1 MSHDYRYAVDPAFDR
16 GNWYTCAKCLQ
27 DYEDDDILWATI
39 DGKLEGDTK
48 PYCVACAPEQPH
60 YEKEGK

>member
-1 MSHDYRYAVDPAFDR
+1 MGDYYYAVDPAFDS

-27 DYEDDDILWATI
+27 DFEDDDILWATI

-60 YEKEGK
+60 YEREGK